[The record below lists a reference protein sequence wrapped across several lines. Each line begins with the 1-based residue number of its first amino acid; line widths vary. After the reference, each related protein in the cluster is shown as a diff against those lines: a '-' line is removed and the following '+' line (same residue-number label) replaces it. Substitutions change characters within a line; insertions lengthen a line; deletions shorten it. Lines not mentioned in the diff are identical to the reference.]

1 MKFPK
6 SQKPNNFQPLV
17 AGTQARLF
25 LAHALDMVQER
36 LRTVAELRAMA
47 ALPTGITLP
56 NTVNPLAELGTIGE
70 AIAFSGTGNGFTM
83 YPIVVNSGK
92 YSDKMTGEQQ
102 HTGDLVEMDF
112 HMILPEDE
120 ALGFKKMVANREFT
134 AIIGDLG
141 TSGNDFKIAGFRD
154 IPAFIKDV
162 TIDSGSKPGDKRVL
176 SGKIVETS
184 GRGMFVYPVATLH
197 PNGLPMAVQMA

>member
-1 MKFPK
+1 
-6 SQKPNNFQPLV
+6 
-17 AGTQARLF
+17 
-25 LAHALDMVQER
+25 
-36 LRTVAELRAMA
+36 
-47 ALPTGITLP
+47 
-56 NTVNPLAELGTIGE
+56 
-70 AIAFSGTGNGFTM
+70 
-83 YPIVVNSGK
+83 
-92 YSDKMTGEQQ
+92 
-102 HTGDLVEMDF
+102 
-112 HMILPEDE
+112 MILPEDE